1 MEIVLWV
8 VAVLALLSAVST
20 RRRLG
25 AMQDTLDGIKRD
37 QTVKGG
43 DVDELRQGLDGLRR
57 LTALMAA
64 GKPVD
69 ADMVRENRLFRE
81 LPTAELQKKFEGD
94 AGTYVI
100 DVRSDQEWGGGHVPG
115 ALHIP
120 LDALKTRL
128 NEVARDARE
137 IHVICAGGQR
147 SAAAA
152 DYLANRGYL
161 NVFNVAGGMNSWRGE
176 TSRD

>member
-1 MEIVLWV
+1 MNIVLWV
-8 VAVLALLSAVST
+8 VAVLALLSAVAS
-20 RRRLG
+20 RRKLG
-25 AMQDTLDGIKRD
+25 VLQDTVDGIKRD

-64 GKPVD
+64 DKPVD
-69 ADMVRENRLFRE
+69 ADMVRENRLFRA
-81 LPTAELQKKFEGD
+81 LQAAELQKKFEGD
-94 AGTYVI
+94 GEAYVI
-100 DVRSDQEWGGGHVPG
+100 DVRSPQEWAGGHVPG

-120 LDALKTRL
+120 LDGLKDRL
-128 NEVARDARE
+128 HEVARDGRE

-152 DYLANRGYL
+152 DYLATRGYL
-161 NVFNVAGGMNSWRGE
+161 NVFNVEGGMSSWRGDVA
-176 TSRD
+176 RD